1 MMGCYRSF
9 STIPYVSNVSHNNPI
24 LAVGISKSILILFCC
39 GTVFLRTFLFII
51 NLPILPLAV
60 CYYKVHTIS
69 FKFLFPRISPLRE
82 RRLSASSFF
91 YTTLHCVPP
100 FLGCFSTRSRLFL
113 TPLLTSWYM
122 EYRLPP
128 LRNFI
133 TSTRQKK
140 KLLRRY
146 YQNSNFTNH
155 LMLSTFG
162 GIEVSVYVA
171 HFFGQIT
178 TS

>member
-1 MMGCYRSF
+1 MMGRYRSF

-24 LAVGISKSILILFCC
+24 LAVGICKGILIIFCC

-122 EYRLPP
+122 EYRLPLYETLSP
-128 LRNFI
+128 LP
-133 TSTRQKK
+133 RQKK
-140 KLLRRY
+140 NFLGAITKTLISPTILCFLR
-146 YQNSNFTNH
+146 
-155 LMLSTFG
+155 
-162 GIEVSVYVA
+162 SVGLKFKYE
-171 HFFGQIT
+171 
-178 TS
+178 